1 MGHIENII
9 VIFIYENS
17 ELLIPKVLQNFAE
30 SQAVRFFFKCYIYF
44 VFPEELPKNTTRW
57 HPMKIKNK
65 TSGPNI
71 RFLWVVPCTN

>member
-30 SQAVRFFFKCYIYF
+30 SQAVRFFFSNATFTLFSLRNC
-44 VFPEELPKNTTRW
+44 L
-57 HPMKIKNK
+57 KIPLGG
-65 TSGPNI
+65 TP
-71 RFLWVVPCTN
+71 